1 MSYVTKFDDTF
12 WVEFDGI
19 SSWSGSA
26 WVAPMVDGD
35 YSQLKAIGSWAT
47 SYRPTSVRLT
57 LSVSSAVN
65 VEVSVKDASGGD
77 LATPTI
83 IALTTTPTQFEFPLT
98 FAADDVLKLI
108 LNTGAGITTGT
119 PASWTLTW
127 GNIEFDSPA
136 PPSAF
141 WQDNVKCTETDA

>member
-1 MSYVTKFDDTF
+1 MGWVTKFDDTF

-35 YSQLKAIGSWAT
+35 YSQLKDIGSWA
-47 SYRPTSVRLT
+47 SGYRPTSVRLT

-65 VEVSVKDASGGD
+65 VQVLVRDSTNTD
-77 LATPTI
+77 LVTPTT
-83 IALTTTPTQFEFPLT
+83 IALTTTPTQFTFPLT
-98 FAADDVLKLI
+98 FATDDLLKI
-108 LNTGAGITTGT
+108 ALNTGAGITTGT

-127 GNIEFDSPA
+127 SDIEFLEA
-136 PPSAF
+136 TPPPPF
-141 WQDNVKCTETDA
+141 WHNYVKTTETDA